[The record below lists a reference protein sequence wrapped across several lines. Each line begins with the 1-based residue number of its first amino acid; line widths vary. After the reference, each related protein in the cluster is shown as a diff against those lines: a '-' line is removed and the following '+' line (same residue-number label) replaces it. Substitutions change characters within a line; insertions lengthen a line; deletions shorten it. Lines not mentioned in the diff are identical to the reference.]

1 MNKMPTPEQYE
12 QSRNQIRQ
20 QIRAKL
26 GMKIP
31 SLETRL
37 DDTVTEPN
45 KDPNPLETQIL
56 EELRQI
62 KLLLQKLVAK

>member
-1 MNKMPTPEQYE
+1 MPTPEQYE

>member
-1 MNKMPTPEQYE
+1 MPTPEQYE

-20 QIRAKL
+20 QIREKL
-26 GMKIP
+26 GMKTP

-45 KDPNPLETQIL
+45 NDSNPLETQIL

>member
-1 MNKMPTPEQYE
+1 MPTPEQYE

-20 QIRAKL
+20 QIRDKL
-26 GMKIP
+26 GMKTP

>member
-1 MNKMPTPEQYE
+1 MPTPEQYE

-20 QIRAKL
+20 QIREKL
-26 GMKIP
+26 GMKTP
-31 SLETRL
+31 SLGTRL

>member
-1 MNKMPTPEQYE
+1 MPTPEQYE

-20 QIRAKL
+20 QIREKL
-26 GMKIP
+26 GMKTP

-45 KDPNPLETQIL
+45 NDPNPLEAQIL

>member
-1 MNKMPTPEQYE
+1 MPTPEQYE

-20 QIRAKL
+20 QIREKL
-26 GMKIP
+26 GMKTP

-45 KDPNPLETQIL
+45 NDPNPLETQIL

>member
-1 MNKMPTPEQYE
+1 MPTPEQYE

-20 QIRAKL
+20 QIREKL
-26 GMKIP
+26 GMKTP